1 MYNLDAY
8 IADFLTEYKKL
19 SAQGLGEF
27 TIVDGQAANGAPI
40 VSFTPNKAAYTTEDL
55 ISYIAEH
62 QGKNKIVTGFDVE
75 SHFNQIK
82 QFINIGTPWII
93 PGFGQLKFGKNREL
107 EFVQEVPNEN
117 ALHERIKHKQAATD
131 AHYQTYDA
139 VNPATQRSNTGI
151 ILLTLVI
158 VLGLG
163 IGGYYFYTNSNSATS
178 SNTAKDSA
186 ATVSDTVV
194 SVPSSSNINNT
205 ATSTKPPQTNPA
217 KQPDGTTTTSL
228 PLAATAT
235 SGNGFRFVLNR
246 TVNADYARRRYSQL
260 KAYGTP
266 VFIDSVKRDS
276 FSVYKI
282 YLRNNASPADTAK
295 LRDSLTRYYGKPV
308 KVEAGQ

>member
-8 IADFLTEYKKL
+8 IADFLAEHKKL

-40 VSFTPNKAAYTTEDL
+40 VNFVSNKAAYTTEEL
-55 ISYIAEH
+55 ISFIAEH

-82 QFINIGTPWII
+82 QFINIGTPWVI
-93 PGFGQLKFGKNREL
+93 PGFGQLKLGRNREL

-117 ALHERIKHKQAATD
+117 ALHERIKHKQAAIE
-131 AHYQTYDA
+131 AHQTFDA
-139 VNPATQRSNTGI
+139 VNPAPQRSNTGA

-163 IGGYYFYTNSNSATS
+163 VGGYYFYANNNSSAS
-178 SNTAKDSA
+178 STTAKDSSA
-186 ATVSDTVV
+186 AVTDTVV
-194 SVPSSSNINNT
+194 QVPSSSNINNT
-205 ATSTKPPQTNPA
+205 TTNTQPPQTNNP
-217 KQPDGTTTTSL
+217 KTTDNTVTTSP
-228 PLAATAT
+228 PLISTTAGAT
-235 SGNGFRFVLNR
+235 GFRFVLNK
-246 TVNADYARRRYSQL
+246 TANAEYARKRYSQL

-266 VFIDSVKRDS
+266 VYIDSVKRDS
-276 FSVYKI
+276 FSIYKI
-282 YLRNNASPADTAK
+282 YLRNNASPSDTAK

-308 KVEAGQ
+308 KVEVGQ

>member
-8 IADFLTEYKKL
+8 IADFLTEHKKL

-27 TIVDGQAANGAPI
+27 TIVDGQAANGAPM
-40 VSFTPNKAAYTTEDL
+40 VSFVSNKLAYTTNEL
-55 ISYIAEH
+55 IDFIAEH

-82 QFINIGTPWII
+82 QFINIGTPWVI
-93 PGFGQLKFGKNREL
+93 PGFGQLQFGKKRDL
-107 EFVQEVPNEN
+107 EFVQEVQNEN
-117 ALHERIKHKQAATD
+117 ALHERIKHKQAASE

-139 VNPATQRSNTGI
+139 INPATQRSNTGA

-163 IGGYYFYTNSNSATS
+163 VGGYYFYTNNSNSAPST
-178 SNTAKDSA
+178 TAKDSA
-186 ATVSDTVV
+186 ATVTDTVV
-194 SVPSSSNINNT
+194 SVPSSSNMNNT
-205 ATSTKPPQTNPA
+205 TTSTQPPQTTNPA
-217 KQPDGTTTTSL
+217 KQPDRAVTTTPPVS
-228 PLAATAT
+228 TAT
-235 SGNGFRFVLNR
+235 SASGFRFVLNR
-246 TVNADYARRRYSQL
+246 TVNADYARKRYNQL

-266 VFIDSVKRDS
+266 VYIDSVKRDS

-282 YLRNNASPADTAK
+282 YLRNNASSSDTAK

-308 KVEAGQ
+308 KVEVGQ

>member
-8 IADFLTEYKKL
+8 IGDFLSEYKKL

-27 TIVDGQAANGAPI
+27 TIVDGQAANGAPM
-40 VSFTPNKAAYTTEDL
+40 VNFVPNKAAYTTDDL
-55 ISYIAEH
+55 IGFIAEH

-75 SHFNQIK
+75 AHFNQIK
-82 QFINIGTPWII
+82 QFINIGTPWVI
-93 PGFGQLKFGKNREL
+93 PGFGQLKLGRNREL

-131 AHYQTYDA
+131 AHYQTYDTI
-139 VNPATQRSNTGI
+139 NPATQRNNTGVV
-151 ILLTLVI
+151 LLTLII

-163 IGGYYFYTNSNSATS
+163 VGGYYFYANSNNTTSA
-178 SNTAKDSA
+178 NTAKDSA
-186 ATVSDTVV
+186 ATVTDTVV
-194 SVPSSSNINNT
+194 QVPSSSNMNNT
-205 ATSTKPPQTNPA
+205 ATSTQPPQTNPA
-217 KQPDGTTTTSL
+217 KQSDGTVTTTPPVVS
-228 PLAATAT
+228 TAT
-235 SGNGFRFVLNR
+235 SATGFRFVLNR
-246 TVNADYARRRYSQL
+246 TTNADYARKRYNQL

-276 FSVYKI
+276 FSIYKI
-282 YLRNNASPADTAK
+282 YLRNNSSPADTAK